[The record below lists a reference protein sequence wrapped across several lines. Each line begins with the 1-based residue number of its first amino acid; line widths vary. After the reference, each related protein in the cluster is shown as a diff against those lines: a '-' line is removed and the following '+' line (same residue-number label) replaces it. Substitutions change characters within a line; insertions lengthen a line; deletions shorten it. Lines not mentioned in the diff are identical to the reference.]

1 MSEKEK
7 QALSEFAA
15 AVENPEIRAFAEGY
29 KAGRAAQLLA
39 HQPEKEEAEQPCRME

>member
-15 AVENPEIRAFAEGY
+15 AVEIPEIRAFAEGY

-39 HQPEKEEAEQPCRME
+39 HQPGNEEAQRHGST